1 MECRKGTIKLS
12 AANLRWFRS
21 HYFYRGHLTREGV
34 DVLCKLA
41 RSGTYNYHFQQPKVK
56 KRLLDWLSFSEE
68 GKQLVK
74 QLKQEEK
81 LRQTHLVFDECVS
94 GGA

>member
-1 MECRKGTIKLS
+1 MHTEQSVKKLT
-12 AANLRWFRS
+12 AENMRWLRS
-21 HYFYRGHLTREGV
+21 LYFYRGHPTQEGV